1 MGMPKLNDAPFLDPS
16 DPNFS
21 TRSEAVRRA
30 RAESW
35 FARTPYGLAVLRY
48 EEMKEMIM
56 HPMLRQGSYRWPEHN
71 GTSGLWSQWWK
82 RIMLNVEGDDHKR
95 LRKLGAPA
103 FAPKLVSSLIPDFRA
118 LCDELI
124 SEFAPKGRCE
134 FMGDF
139 AEPYAARVICSL
151 VGVSGDQWRELTDH
165 AVEMGYAL
173 GVNYA
178 RDEPR
183 VDAATEWFFDFAR
196 QVVEERRAHP
206 REDFIGALISANADK
221 DSLGDQELLDMIVL
235 SIFGGID
242 TTRNQ
247 LGLAMATFL
256 EHPEQWDILGNN
268 PDLARQAVEEVM
280 RVRPTV
286 TWVTREAMEDFQY
299 KGLEIPKGTTIH
311 LFSEAAATDPEH
323 FEAGFDI
330 TVKRKP
336 HFGFGGGK
344 HHCIGSPIARGDMT
358 EALKMLSRRLRNPVP
373 DGAAEWLPESGN
385 TGPLSL
391 PVRFDPEVC
400 RDD

>member
-1 MGMPKLNDAPFLDPS
+1 MPKLDEAQYLDLA
-16 DPNFS
+16 DPDFS
-21 TRSEAVRRA
+21 VRSEAVRQA
-30 RAESW
+30 REKNW
-35 FARTPYGLAVLRY
+35 YARTPYGLAVLRY

-256 EHPEQWDILGNN
+256 DHPEQWDILGSD

-286 TWVTREAMEDFQY
+286 TWVTREAMEDIHY

-373 DGAAEWLPESGN
+373 DGPAEWLPDSGN

-391 PVRFDPEVC
+391 PVSFDPEVR